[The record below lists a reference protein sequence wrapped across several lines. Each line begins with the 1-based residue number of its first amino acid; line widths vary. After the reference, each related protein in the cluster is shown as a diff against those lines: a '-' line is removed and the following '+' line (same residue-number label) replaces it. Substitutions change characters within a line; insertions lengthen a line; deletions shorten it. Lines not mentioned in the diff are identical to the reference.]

1 MRFCK
6 VCCFKFV
13 KNVKNFGV
21 FGRTVAI
28 FLIFEFECHSTPIHG
43 CWGGREGDGG
53 YFPTPPPPYNPPP
66 PFITIGTQL
75 INNHYTTR
83 TGKLFYNCN
92 IIHHQTYIALNYF
105 RDVGNKSICETF
117 FILRNLVYAVQL
129 PFMFACS
136 FVFEN

>member
-28 FLIFEFECHSTPIHG
+28 FLIFEIEFHSTPIHG
-43 CWGGREGDGG
+43 CWGGEKEMGDIS
-53 YFPTPPPPYNPPP
+53 PPHHPLTTPP

-92 IIHHQTYIALNYF
+92 IIHHQTYIAHNYF

-117 FILRNLVYAVQL
+117 FILRNLVSSCLLCLHVRL
-129 PFMFACS
+129 S
-136 FVFEN
+136 LRTKR